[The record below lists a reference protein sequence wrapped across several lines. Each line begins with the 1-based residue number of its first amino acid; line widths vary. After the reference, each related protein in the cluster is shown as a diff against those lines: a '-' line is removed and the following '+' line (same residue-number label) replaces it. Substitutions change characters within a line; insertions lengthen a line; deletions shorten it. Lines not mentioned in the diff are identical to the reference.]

1 MFAISPDEPAGEA
14 NNMDIMPARTAPDGQ
29 IDRATLSM
37 MLEGIVALRRH
48 RRYSHRRDDCPV
60 KV

>member
-48 RRYSHRRDDCPV
+48 RRDDCPV